1 MSDLDKFALALFF
14 IYGLAMVVNDIKIVR
29 YCKAVDEDYK
39 EINSKLYNIQDKLE
53 SSEIDD

>member
-1 MSDLDKFALALFF
+1 MSDLDKFSLALFF
-14 IYGLAMVVNDIKIVR
+14 IYVLAMVVNDIKIVR